1 MHVQK
6 NKRGCYKLKI
16 KKKPAMVL
24 SFALGSIL
32 FASTAFA
39 EVNSK
44 DGYVQMKDALKYTAE
59 SVTSKLSSYTMDTS
73 MIMKDNG
80 NIISSNNSLI
90 KYDVTKGANENKST
104 NINEGKTRT
113 GYSYVDKNVSI
124 SFNDEQ
130 NVYYVNQIEGQVNRA
145 NFTNPFKQ
153 KQAGDMEKIAD
164 ALVGNLKDSVVV
176 TQNTDGTKQISGTI
190 SEAQIPAIANA
201 VVSYG
206 FKSRF
211 GTPYMNARIGVDGK
225 MPKIA
230 DDLYVKEVKGSMTL
244 DKDGLIQSVMGTG
257 LLSGKDDKGKEH
269 SLTFEL
275 LVKIS
280 DVNKTVV
287 NKPDLTGKKVET
299 YVQKDYN
306 KISKPEMYLGS
317 YKNDIIIEKD
327 GKFQKIGER
336 FLLIVHLD
344 DKNIAGSYHEEY
356 VKGNEGYSLKVR
368 DFKFDTKF
376 EQQSGSTFNST
387 DSLGNKVQ
395 GNIYIN
401 PQSASVNFNIKGVRD
416 QNSVYTGDYNRIFN

>member
-1 MHVQK
+1 MKV
-6 NKRGCYKLKI
+6 

-59 SVTSKLSSYTMDTS
+59 SFTGKLLNYTVDTS

-80 NIISSNNSLI
+80 NIISSNDSLI
-90 KYDVTKGANENKST
+90 KYDAAKGANENKST

-130 NVYYVNQIEGQVNRA
+130 NVYYVNNIEGQIYRG
-145 NFTNPFKQ
+145 NFTNPFKE
-153 KQAGDMEKIAD
+153 KQAGDMEKISD

-176 TQNTDGTKQISGTI
+176 TQNADGTKQILGTI
-190 SEAQIPAIANA
+190 SEMQIPAIANA
-201 VVSYG
+201 LVSYG

-211 GTPYMNARIGVDGK
+211 GTPYMNASIGVEGT

-230 DDLYVKEVKGSMTL
+230 DDIYVKEVKGSMTL

-269 SLTFEL
+269 SFTFEL

-280 DVNKTVV
+280 DVNKTLV
-287 NKPDLTGKKVET
+287 NKPDLTGKKVQT
-299 YVQKDYN
+299 SVQKDYN
-306 KISKPEMYLGS
+306 KISKPEMHLGS

-327 GKFQKIGER
+327 RKFQKIGER
-336 FLLIVHLD
+336 IVDIISLD
-344 DKNIAGSYHEEY
+344 DKNVAGRYHEEY
-356 VKGNEGYSLKVR
+356 VKGNEEYSLKVK
-368 DFKFDTKF
+368 DFKFEAKF
-376 EQQSGSTFNST
+376 EQQTNANFNTT
-387 DSLGNKVQ
+387 DSLGNKIK
-395 GNIYIN
+395 GNMWIN
-401 PQSASVNFNIKGVRD
+401 PNSADIGFNINEA
-416 QNSVYTGDYNRIFN
+416 QNPNILNNGQYNRVFK